1 MEATAIKA
9 RLEDAHPEH
18 LALRGHYDFMRQAY
32 EGGWDYIRDNIFR
45 HGPRETHT
53 DYVRRLERAV
63 YPNYCRP
70 VIRTYRNH
78 VFRFGDRIGRNIGD
92 DAYQRWAR
100 SDVDRRGSDAN
111 HFWSCVA
118 TLELLYGWAGV
129 LVDMPKPSDGIRSA
143 ADQQSTDQMP
153 YFILVSPTDIIDWG
167 MDEFGALEW
176 IRIEESSH
184 GAADP
189 FATRGDRKRYRV
201 WTRSEWMLLDG
212 DGDVLEGG
220 EHSLGVVPFVP
231 IRFEESVQYELAG
244 VSFMSDFARI
254 NRMIAN
260 SVSLRDGFLAKNML
274 QILTMQVNF
283 MAEAGNDT
291 DLSQSLQD
299 GSMLEYPP
307 DAKAPSFIA
316 PDVAGVE
323 WALAHAEELRWELYR
338 IATQKD
344 IRSEGQMR
352 GQSGLSKMLDFE
364 EQNAALALFAD
375 GLERAE
381 TQATKLWFAWR
392 GVEWD
397 DTWKVDRRQV
407 LFRQLS
413 DYVAAAERSKA
424 VRDVIVDGSFV
435 TDKDAPGD
443 IDLLIVP
450 ADHYPRGEM
459 MLPRDYNVLSAR
471 RIRGQFEFDV
481 LLAGRGSAAYDD
493 YTEFYAQVKLNPM
506 ARKGT
511 IRIRLC

>member
-18 LALRGHYDFMRQAY
+18 MALRGHYDFMRQAY

-45 HGPRETHT
+45 HGPRETHA

-100 SDVDRRGSDAN
+100 SSVDRRGSDAN

-129 LVDMPKPSDGIRSA
+129 LVDMPKPSDGVRSA
-143 ADQQSTDQMP
+143 ADQQSPDQMP
-153 YFILVSPTDIIDWG
+153 YFILVAPTAIVDWG

-176 IRIEESSH
+176 IRIEEASH

-189 FATRGDRKRYRV
+189 FATRGDRTRYRV

-212 DGDVLEGG
+212 DGDVLDGG

-231 IRFEESVQYELAG
+231 VRFEESVQYELAG

-291 DLSQSLQD
+291 DVSQSLQD

-392 GVEWD
+392 GVPWD
-397 DTWKVDRRQV
+397 DTWKVDYPDNFQIRSLEADLALALQV
-407 LFRQLS
+407 REAYGDASPTFVSRYLRQLGGRLV
-413 DYVAAAERSKA
+413 DDLGERERRVFAEELDRNLTPHPSA
-424 VRDVIVDGSFV
+424 DIATPDETEDVKG
-435 TDKDAPGD
+435 
-443 IDLLIVP
+443 
-450 ADHYPRGEM
+450 
-459 MLPRDYNVLSAR
+459 AR
-471 RIRGQFEFDV
+471 
-481 LLAGRGSAAYDD
+481 A
-493 YTEFYAQVKLNPM
+493 
-506 ARKGT
+506 
-511 IRIRLC
+511 